1 MENVIHQT
9 TAQDIFKV
17 LYWIIGAG
25 ATFTVAAA
33 GFVWKA
39 SRKMANID
47 AEFKAHAAAAEFH
60 AKDDTREFGLIS
72 RAIEEQKGE
81 WQAILA
87 KFHDTHNSM
96 QKIATAVEVM
106 QVRFE
111 SVADDIKE
119 MRGQNEDCKQ

>member
-1 MENVIHQT
+1 MDNVIHQT

-25 ATFTVAAA
+25 GAFTVAAA

-81 WQAILA
+81 WQAIRA
-87 KFHDTHNSM
+87 KLHENNSNL

-119 MRGQNEDCKQ
+119 MRGAK